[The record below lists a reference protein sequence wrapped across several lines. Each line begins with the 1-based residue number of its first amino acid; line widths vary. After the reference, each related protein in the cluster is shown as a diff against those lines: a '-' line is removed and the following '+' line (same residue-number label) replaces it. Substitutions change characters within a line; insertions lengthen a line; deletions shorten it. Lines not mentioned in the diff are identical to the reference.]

1 MARPQKEGLDYF
13 PHDVDASGDPKIEP
27 LIILYGSKGYG
38 FYFMHLEYIYRT
50 PELRLDVSDSETREI
65 FCNKLKLNQEEYQ
78 QILNT
83 ALKHGCFDKE
93 LFFET
98 GFLSS
103 NGIKKRADVVLKKR
117 IEMQERYQNKLLK
130 KASVSNAEIK
140 EETQP
145 EMSQSKVKKSK
156 VKESNIY
163 NNNIY
168 TLEFEQF
175 YSEYPRPEDK
185 RRSFNNWKTCL
196 KSYTVEQ
203 IITAMRNY
211 KKAKAKTQLE
221 FIKSSANFLGKEK
234 PFEDFLNLE
243 PVIEKSKYQDQTNY
257 QPR

>member
-50 PELRLDVSDSETREI
+50 PDLMLDVSDAETREI
-65 FCNKLKLNQEEYQ
+65 FCNKLKINQEEYQ

-93 LFFET
+93 LFST
-98 GFLSS
+98 SGILTS
-103 NGIKKRADVVLKKR
+103 NGIKKRAGIVIKKR
-117 IEMQERYQNKLLK
+117 QEMQQRYQNRLLK
-130 KASVSNAEIK
+130 QSEISVEETK
-140 EETQP
+140 EETTP
-145 EMSQSKVKKSK
+145 ETPQSKVKKSK
-156 VKESNIY
+156 EKKSIN

-168 TLEFEQF
+168 TAEFESF

-196 KSYTVEQ
+196 KAYSVDQ
-203 IITAMRNY
+203 LMTACRNY
-211 KKAKAKTQLE
+211 KKLKANTQIE
-221 FIKSSANFLGKEK
+221 FIKTSANFLGKEK
-234 PFEDFLNLE
+234 PFEDYLGSKPAE
-243 PVIEKSKYQDQTNY
+243 SKSRYIDQTNY
-257 QPR
+257 EPR